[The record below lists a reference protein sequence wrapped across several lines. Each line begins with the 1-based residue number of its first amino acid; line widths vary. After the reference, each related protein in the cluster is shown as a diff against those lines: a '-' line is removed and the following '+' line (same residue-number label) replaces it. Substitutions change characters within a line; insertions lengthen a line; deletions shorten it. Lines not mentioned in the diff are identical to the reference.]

1 MYLMKLITS
10 LMLEKMMI
18 TISGFSH
25 ENQCMYM
32 PTMHSTMTRKIRE
45 RMRMAVRLT
54 RCPFLS

>member
-1 MYLMKLITS
+1 MKLITS